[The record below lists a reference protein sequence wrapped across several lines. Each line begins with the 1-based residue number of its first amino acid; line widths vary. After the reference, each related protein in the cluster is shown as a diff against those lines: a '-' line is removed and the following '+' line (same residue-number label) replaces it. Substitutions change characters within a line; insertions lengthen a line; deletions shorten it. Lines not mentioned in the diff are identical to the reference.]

1 MPAVPK
7 DQMAERR
14 FRLQRTVWALVLG
27 ASLGG
32 CVGALED
39 GPGPV
44 GGRMRAT
51 ACTTEAPGA
60 APLRRIT
67 EEQWRGAVSDLLGA
81 GASDGVAYP
90 RAIYRRGYRTDG
102 VIAEISRDGVVALMD
117 AASQIAERSAMT
129 GFPLTCTPGTAP
141 DDACVLG
148 FIDTFG
154 ARAYRR
160 PLRDAERASLRGLY
174 SDLRMDSL
182 SQTESLTGVVE
193 AILASP
199 QFNYI
204 TSDVEALEGGA
215 IRLDDH
221 ALAERLAFFLWNE
234 PPDAALRQAADE
246 GRLHTRE
253 DVAAAA
259 RRMVTDPRTAHMLGG
274 FVEDWLEL
282 HRARGMAKDNAAYPA
297 WSTGLSASVASEHY
311 AFVDEVFLRGDA
323 RLQTLLGSNY
333 AVVDSELAAL
343 YETPSMGRASLPR
356 ERRGLLTFSGFLAG
370 HAGATESAPV
380 LRGVTIMR
388 QVLCEDMELP
398 RGLVVTSPPQ
408 DPSRTTRERFTAH
421 RELPECASCHDR
433 IDPIGFAFEDFDA
446 VGGHRSVDEH
456 GHAVDARTE
465 IRNVTGT
472 FEVSANGGASVAD
485 ALAESRVVRAC
496 FARQVLNYAE
506 GREVGRGSD
515 GAADQCALAQITA
528 PFEASGGDV
537 RELLVAIAT
546 SDAFMT
552 RRVR

>member
-1 MPAVPK
+1 M
-7 DQMAERR
+7 
-14 FRLQRTVWALVLG
+14 
-27 ASLGG
+27 G
-32 CVGALED
+32 CVGSLEE
-39 GPGPV
+39 GPGLV
-44 GGRMRAT
+44 GARMRGSSCVAD
-51 ACTTEAPGA
+51 APGA

-67 EEQWRGAVSDLLGA
+67 EEQWRGAVDDLLGA
-81 GASDGVAYP
+81 GASEGIAFP

-102 VIAEISRDGVVALMD
+102 VIGEISRDGVVALMD
-117 AASQIAERSAMT
+117 AASAIAERSAMT
-129 GFPLTCTPGTAP
+129 GFPLACAPGPTA

-148 FIDTFG
+148 FIDTLG

-160 PLRDAERASLRGLY
+160 PLRDAERATLRALY
-174 SDLRMDSL
+174 ADLRLDSL
-182 SQTESLTGVVE
+182 TETESLTGVVE
-193 AILASP
+193 AILGAP
-199 QFNYI
+199 QFNYL
-204 TSDVEALEGGA
+204 TSDVEDLQDGA

-221 ALAERLAFFLWNE
+221 ALAERLSFFLWNE
-234 PPDAALRQAADE
+234 PPDGALRQAAAD
-246 GRLHTRE
+246 GQLHTRE
-253 DVAAAA
+253 EVDAAA
-259 RRMVTDPRTAHMLGG
+259 RRMVSDPRTSHMLGG

-282 HRARGMAKDNAAYPA
+282 HRARGMAKDNATYPT
-297 WSTGLSASVASEHY
+297 WSTGLSTSVANEHY
-311 AFVDEVFLRGDA
+311 AFVDEVFLRGGA

-333 AVVDSELAAL
+333 AVVDEELASL
-343 YETPSMGRASLPR
+343 YETTSTGRASLPR

-380 LRGVTIMR
+380 LRGVSILR

-408 DPSRTTRERFTAH
+408 DPSRSTRERFTAH

-465 IRNVTGT
+465 VRNARGT
-472 FEVSANGGASVAD
+472 FEVSASGGASVAD
-485 ALAESRVVRAC
+485 ALAESPVVRTC

-506 GREVGRGSD
+506 AREVGRGGDSEMD
-515 GAADQCALAQITA
+515 ECALAQITA

-552 RRVR
+552 RRIR